1 MDNESS
7 ISFCQFLRHL
17 EVWGW
22 TTGIPNWYYYYVL
35 NLVASWNLGAN
46 SSDMTNLSWIAM
58 LASIFLCSLYSW
70 LFVDTRETKHVES
83 NKVGHTEISSKS
95 QCIYLINSTR
105 DEILVS
111 QNISTEDGD
120 SRILILYDVLYAP
133 RIPWNLLFTFAF
145 TGFGFNLS
153 INDNFVNIYWE
164 EVLYRCA
171 QSIHRFIY
179 IRYRWHLYHSSSV
192 ASHDDD

>member
-1 MDNESS
+1 M
-7 ISFCQFLRHL
+7 
-17 EVWGW
+17 
-22 TTGIPNWYYYYVL
+22 
-35 NLVASWNLGAN
+35 
-46 SSDMTNLSWIAM
+46 
-58 LASIFLCSLYSW
+58 
-70 LFVDTRETKHVES
+70 DTRETKHVES

-171 QSIHRFIY
+171 QTSIDLYILDTDDTFI
-179 IRYRWHLYHSSSV
+179 IPLRWLFMMMINLLINNNKINN
-192 ASHDDD
+192 AS